1 MLRSIVKALLCS
13 RLFVILPLEHL
24 ARCAERMM
32 KRNLAI
38 FVLAGL
44 AAISFGQASTSGQKH
59 LKLRIAVA
67 PLDYGTFQYI
77 DQWQIPVEFRNAIDE
92 KLASKLFD
100 TGRFIVLEREAMEPL
115 LQEKA
120 IKEDNTGQS
129 QKGKIIPA
137 QALIRAKLTDF
148 SIARRGSGIGVNV
161 GSIGRIGGNVTQ
173 AQAAVNLTIFDV
185 DTSALMATAD
195 ASGKAQSSS
204 FKLQSGARF
213 GFADFSTFENSPLGD
228 AMNKALDD
236 GCEDPRKAWQFA
248 VERPRGRLRCRF
260 ERSHDQRGHGYWRSS
275 GRHVR
280 RDARG
285 QGDQGPGHRR
295 DPWREDVE
303 DRSSEDQGRSEEVC
317 GGGFDRGH
325 RPGGRGRRFR
335 TEVRSVQASK

>member
-1 MLRSIVKALLCS
+1 
-13 RLFVILPLEHL
+13 
-24 ARCAERMM
+24 M

-195 ASGKAQSSS
+195 ASG
-204 FKLQSGARF
+204 
-213 GFADFSTFENSPLGD
+213 
-228 AMNKALDD
+228 
-236 GCEDPRKAWQFA
+236 
-248 VERPRGRLRCRF
+248 
-260 ERSHDQRGHGYWRSS
+260 
-275 GRHVR
+275 
-280 RDARG
+280 
-285 QGDQGPGHRR
+285 
-295 DPWREDVE
+295 
-303 DRSSEDQGRSEEVC
+303 
-317 GGGFDRGH
+317 
-325 RPGGRGRRFR
+325 
-335 TEVRSVQASK
+335 